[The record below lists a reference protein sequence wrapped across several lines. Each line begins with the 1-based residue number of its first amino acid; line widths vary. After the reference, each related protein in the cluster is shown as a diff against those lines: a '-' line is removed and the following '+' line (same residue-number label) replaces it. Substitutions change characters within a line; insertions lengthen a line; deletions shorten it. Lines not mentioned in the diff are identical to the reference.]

1 MKVLVLFAFAVL
13 GSALVGA
20 KTLTKCE
27 MKQLMGE
34 VFNSLPDSMKQSGL
48 SGDRFVAKVVC
59 HVEQLS
65 GFNTST
71 VTELRR
77 EKGQG
82 SSESGSESGSES
94 AEGSRSKGKHQSG
107 KKQGGR
113 SNEDDQDMNLYGL
126 FQLAEGLVCSSENN
140 TLPNLCG
147 ISCNK
152 LIDDD
157 ISDDINCLV
166 KLLTEIVKNGF
177 TSEHSKGVWK
187 AIKKLIDDKCKNVD
201 QYFSDC

>member
-13 GSALVGA
+13 GSSLVEA
-20 KTLTKCE
+20 KTVTKCE

-34 VFNSLPDSMKQSGL
+34 VFNSLPARMKQSGL

-65 GFNTST
+65 RFNTST
-71 VTELRR
+71 VTELRS

-82 SSESGSESGSES
+82 SSESGSES
-94 AEGSRSKGKHQSG
+94 AEGSHSKGKHQSG
-107 KKQGGR
+107 QQQG
-113 SNEDDQDMNLYGL
+113 SDDDQDMILYGL
-126 FQLAEGLVCSSENN
+126 FQFAEGLVCSSENN

-166 KLLTEIVKNGF
+166 KLLTEIVKKGF
-177 TSEHSKGVWK
+177 TSEHSKGLWK
-187 AIKKLIDDKCKNVD
+187 AIKKLIDDKCNNVD
-201 QYFSDC
+201 QYFKEC